1 MSTRNAEIVIVG
13 GGVTGL
19 TVAYRLIAS
28 GIPGRKITI
37 LEAKPYLG
45 GMASSFQMN
54 SVRVDRYYHFI
65 CKQDDHYL
73 QLLGELGLAGRITWR
88 PSKMAFYDQGQL
100 LSFSSALDLLRFP
113 GIGVPTKLR
122 YAALVAAVRFSK
134 SWRQLENTTA
144 RNWLERWLGKAGYEF
159 FWQELIRRKFGGYS
173 EELSAAWVWA
183 RIKRNATSRRGIRS
197 DYVAYLKGGTQV
209 FLDTVAARLVEAGVQ
224 LKCETP
230 VSRILIAANGE
241 VAGVVSSNGSGIP
254 ASIVVHT
261 APLITLP
268 AKCEGL
274 ASTAYAANL
283 TKMKNIGLVCTVLEL
298 DRPLSGFF
306 WTNVTDKE
314 THQTG
319 VIEFTALAPDYH
331 EKGKTIIYLPEYR
344 ELTQEQRARIDEQ
357 RVIESY
363 YPLLSKLNA
372 GFEPGWI
379 TGGRVFS
386 ELHAQPICPV
396 GFTSIVPNADTG
408 IRGLWAVDHSQLLP
422 DDRTIS
428 GCIGIANGLALRL
441 RQSPELAEP

>member
-1 MSTRNAEIVIVG
+1 
-13 GGVTGL
+13 VTGL

-28 GIPGRKITI
+28 GVPGRKITI
-37 LEAKPYLG
+37 LEARPYLG
-45 GMASSFQMN
+45 GLASSFQMN

-73 QLLGELGLAGRITWR
+73 RLLGELGLAGRVTWR
-88 PSKMAFYDQGQL
+88 PSKMAFYDQGRL
-100 LSFSSALDLLRFP
+100 LGFSSAFDLVRFP
-113 GIGVPTKLR
+113 GIGVPAKLR

-134 SWRQLENTTA
+134 NWCQLENITA
-144 RNWLERWLGKAGYEF
+144 RDWLERWLGKAGHEF

-183 RIKRNATSRRGIRS
+183 RIKRNATSRRGFRS
-197 DYVAYLKGGTQV
+197 DYVAYLNGGTQA
-209 FLDTVAARLVEAGVQ
+209 FLDVIAARLTEAGVQ

-230 VSRILIAANGE
+230 VSRILIAANGRVE
-241 VAGVVSSNGSGIP
+241 GAVTSNESRVP

-261 APLITLP
+261 APLTTLA

-283 TKMKNIGLVCTVLEL
+283 ARMKNIGLVCTVLEL

-314 THQTG
+314 APQTG

-344 ELTQEQRARIDEQ
+344 ELTQEERSKIDEP

-363 YPLLSKLNA
+363 YALLSKLNA
-372 GFEPGWI
+372 RFEPQWI

-396 GFTSIVPNADTG
+396 GFTSMVPDADTG

-428 GCIGIANGLALRL
+428 GCIGIAGGLATRL
-441 RQSPELAEP
+441 RSSPELAG